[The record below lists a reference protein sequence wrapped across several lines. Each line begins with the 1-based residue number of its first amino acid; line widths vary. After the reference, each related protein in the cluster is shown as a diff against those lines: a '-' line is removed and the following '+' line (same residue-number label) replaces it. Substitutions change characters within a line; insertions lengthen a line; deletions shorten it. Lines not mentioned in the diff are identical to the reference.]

1 MHTKAG
7 PAAAR
12 SKIVGDGNY
21 AAVVPAM
28 PPKWRGLQSR
38 GSRQSVRSQTSYL
51 VVMMCM
57 MGAFAI
63 VRLQPFGLLLFP
75 GNLVVGA
82 ALLVGGLALAANRTF
97 SLAVATGAALLTM
110 VGGLLTFGKVQG
122 FALPGYPLIWLVVGL
137 YVEMRLIVHF
147 QNLRRQA
154 LQKKREQSE
163 SNKDKLVAESPESK
177 AEDQP

>member
-7 PAAAR
+7 PEAAR

-21 AAVVPAM
+21 PAWGPAM
-28 PPKWRGLQSR
+28 ASKWRRLKRR

-51 VVMMCM
+51 VAMMCM

-63 VRLQPFGLLLFP
+63 VRIQPFGLLLFP
-75 GNLVVGA
+75 GNLLVGA
-82 ALLVGGLALAANRTF
+82 ALLLGGLTLAANRSF

-110 VGGLLTFGKVQG
+110 VGGLLTFGKVRG

-137 YVEMRLIVHF
+137 YIEMRLLVHF

-154 LQKKREQSE
+154 LQKRREQSE
-163 SNKDKLVAESPESK
+163 SNKDDLIADSPKSK
-177 AEDQP
+177 SEDQP